1 MAPPTLQ
8 TSVSALSISS
18 PIEKAADISEQKEI
32 DTIWKE
38 VYNKVVELAG
48 GDPRRVQGTL
58 DINAV
63 LKYVDD
69 VQASSKKKSE
79 KFGTFR
85 NIVNRTL
92 QCINT
97 VGGIV
102 ADGASTVF
110 APAGMCYNAL
120 TFVIQAWQGYEGI
133 FDNLAELLEKCTEFL
148 ERLESYQGK
157 MDKRLARVAVQNLR
171 LFVEIC
177 DRTIKLR
184 KKHNKLFAF
193 TKQLFLNDNG
203 IQDLLSYMDRLNS
216 KEALLVNAQ
225 TYKIVSDSAG
235 DIKLILDGQKEQK
248 KEQELKKWR
257 AAIAK
262 ALGFPSTSLDKDEE
276 PIPSWQKTFDARKN
290 MLVDDTGKWI
300 LEDQAFLEWTD
311 SKSFKKPVMVLG
323 GRNGSGKTSAMAN
336 TMKYL
341 RKISQVG
348 PASRIVTPYF
358 FVDVD
363 KKKSDD
369 EDTSTVLELVSR
381 ALLWQISIAY
391 EAMTKSVYQIL
402 ERTPEFDG
410 SLDLWQQLFI
420 NNKERMNPDT
430 AFVLFIDNFDETL
443 IPLLEKLTS
452 GVIGRKTRVFL
463 TARPQMFSEWLEKE
477 KGIGFNMIPI
487 SEHNSD
493 DIDKYIA
500 SRMDSMP
507 ILKDP
512 GRPGIPEWREKILR
526 TLRFKCAGDYFK
538 LNSSLDALAKVDLI
552 DDINEVLAKADRTRV
567 DQIDAEL
574 QRLNNSR
581 TIKEIQEIN
590 EIILWI
596 ETGRR
601 WLTINM
607 MEDLLSVKYRNS
619 SVAQLPNP
627 IIPLTRRKTDSP
639 NIESIAQEATPKTLT
654 ISLLPFAQKLA
665 EKYPIFAVKDSGY
678 IDWRSPEIKDR
689 IKSKG
694 SDPDAVMDVAA
705 SGPQIIQE
713 SEIAI
718 VKHFLNNVCPPE
730 LYERLEFEHFFRKKL
745 GAKHREYI
753 CLDPDNADIK
763 AAIAC
768 LTILTEEELRNNRS
782 LRQYGR
788 NWLLDHL
795 KEVDLSAA
803 DRDLKAQ
810 VGPLLVKLFTEECGI
825 DSLFWPFELGVSKQ
839 TWEDGENMD
848 IRYTRIEWVYSTAGV
863 QEVSR
868 WLHDSSVTKRITSD
882 HPGASFV
889 AEVKS
894 SANLHKTVLSYAA
907 KHLADHLFL
916 RVEFL
921 NRHFRCASCF
931 IRGYLSRLD
940 RERASQM
947 PNDPS
952 VYTEESDAHILDEFE
967 SAQFT
972 IEEVN
977 EIEAFATEVLQKSND
992 TPEKESSWETHGALI
1007 VFQLCASEAS
1017 AIEIYQSRA
1026 RKAVD
1031 LNPRNWH
1038 AVHFIA
1044 KQPNTGDEEAVQ
1056 LLSQAKQEIDNIR
1069 ARDPEWI
1076 MDHSNSALLARITL
1090 DLGDRLWDLSR
1101 DYQLAA
1107 RTHRESLEYGY
1118 VRFMDYTE
1126 VLTRYQKHGAFSEF
1140 IAFIETLNKT
1150 SETWA
1155 EYFDEL
1161 VYAFVYEL
1169 TTYSDPNK
1177 LSQAADETNRWDVI
1191 EAFFTLA
1198 LDMGVKRENHD
1209 LLFLLRHGFAKT
1221 LANAADGLQ
1230 EDKVVAIQEKALED
1244 VKLHSSDALS
1254 RYDIDD
1260 MANSLAES
1268 YLRKA
1273 FQPGLV
1279 VDKVDFYGS
1288 RIADLLPD
1296 VTNETLNIWGSNV
1309 NICCLIRY
1317 HHKRKSGSKL
1327 AKEWTQR
1334 IVRTSIELL
1343 SDEDEENDEMAHWLL
1358 DRLLTTIEDTR
1369 RVRILWHLRN
1379 LAQHEALVKWQ
1390 DWTANPANT
1399 PKATVTNGNSTSAAI
1414 DGVIKG
1420 SENGSKSQPG
1430 EGPSNVVLEP
1440 PTPSKA
1446 TNDNAAAPEKPSWFV
1461 SCDGCDKQWTVVN
1474 EPLYTCADCLGQ
1486 IQLDSECYELHK
1498 KGELKKKGLKCTKEH
1513 AFVEVSAFDASLYKD
1528 IPKASVPLP
1537 DAKPG
1542 EKRWMSLDEWK
1553 DELRKVYLNG
1563 DTVEVSVQTPEV
1575 VA

>member
-8 TSVSALSISS
+8 TSVSGLSISS

-32 DTIWKE
+32 DAIWKD

-79 KFGTFR
+79 KFGTFKS
-85 NIVNRTL
+85 IVSRTL

-157 MDKRLARVAVQNLR
+157 MDKRLTRVAVQNLR

-177 DRTIKLR
+177 DHTIKLR

-203 IQDLLSYMDRLNS
+203 IQNLLSYMDRLNA

-225 TYKIVSDSAG
+225 TYKLVSDSAG
-235 DIKLILDGQKEQK
+235 DIKLMLDGQKEQK
-248 KEQELKKWR
+248 KEQESKKWR

-262 ALGFPSTSLDKDEE
+262 ALGFPTTSLDKDGE

-300 LEDQAFLEWTD
+300 LEDEAFLEWTD

-341 RKISQVG
+341 RKISRVG
-348 PASRIVTPYF
+348 PTSRIVTPYF

-402 ERTPEFDG
+402 EKTPEFDG
-410 SLDLWQQLFI
+410 SLDLWHQLFI
-420 NNKERMNPDT
+420 NNKERTNPDT
-430 AFVLFIDNFDETL
+430 AFFLFIDNFDETL
-443 IPLLEKLTS
+443 VPLLEKLTS
-452 GVIGRKTRVFL
+452 GAIGRKTRVFL
-463 TARPQMFSEWLEKE
+463 TARPQLVSEWLEKE
-477 KGIGFNMIPI
+477 RGIEFNMIAI

-493 DIDKYIA
+493 DIDKYII
-500 SRMDSMP
+500 SRMDSMS

-512 GRPGIPEWREKILR
+512 SRPGISEWREKILR

-552 DDINEVLAKADRTRV
+552 DDINKVLADADKTRV

-574 QRLNNSR
+574 RRLNNSR

-601 WLTINM
+601 WLTIDM

-639 NIESIAQEATPKTLT
+639 NIESIGQEATPKTLT

-689 IKSKG
+689 IPPKG

-718 VKHFLNNVCPPE
+718 VNHFLSNVCPPD
-730 LYERLEFEHFFRKKL
+730 LYKRFEFENFFRKKL
-745 GAKHREYI
+745 GAKHKDYI

-768 LTILTEEELRNNRS
+768 LIILTEEELRNKRG
-782 LRQYGR
+782 LRQYAI
-788 NWLLDHL
+788 NWLFDHL

-803 DRDLKAQ
+803 DRGLKAQ

-825 DSLFWPFELGVSKQ
+825 DSLFWPFELDVSNQ
-839 TWEDGENMD
+839 TWEGDENID
-848 IRYTRIEWVYSTAGV
+848 LRYARIEWVYSTAGV

-868 WLHDSSVTKRITSD
+868 WLRDSSVTKLITSD
-882 HPGASFV
+882 HPAASFV
-889 AEVKS
+889 TEVKS
-894 SANLHKTVLSYAA
+894 SANLHKAVLSYAA
-907 KHLADHLFL
+907 KHLADHLFR

-921 NRHFRCASCF
+921 NRHFRCACCF

-940 RERASQM
+940 SKRASQM
-947 PNDPS
+947 PNDPL
-952 VYTEESDAHILDEFE
+952 VYTEELNTHVLDGLE

-972 IEEVN
+972 IEQVN
-977 EIEAFATEVLQKSND
+977 EIEAFATEVLQKKD
-992 TPEKESSWETHGALI
+992 TPEEKSSWETHGALI
-1007 VFQLCASEAS
+1007 VFQLCASEPS
-1017 AIEIYQSRA
+1017 AVEIYQSRA

-1044 KQPNTGDEEAVQ
+1044 KQRNTGDEEAVQ
-1056 LLSQAKQEIDNIR
+1056 LLSRAKQEIDNIR
-1069 ARDPEWI
+1069 ARDSEWI
-1076 MDHSNSALLARITL
+1076 MDDSNSALLARITL
-1090 DLGDRLWDLSR
+1090 DLGDRLWDLSQ

-1107 RTHRESLEYGY
+1107 RTHRESLEYDY
-1118 VRFMDYTE
+1118 VRFADYTK

-1161 VYAFVYEL
+1161 VYGFVYEL
-1169 TTYSDPNK
+1169 TNDSEPNK
-1177 LSQAADETNRWDVI
+1177 LAQAADETNRWDVI

-1198 LDMGVKRENHD
+1198 LDMGVKRENHE
-1209 LLFLLRHGFAKT
+1209 LLFLIRHGFAKT
-1221 LANAADGLQ
+1221 LASAADGLQ
-1230 EDKVVAIQEKALED
+1230 EDKVIAIQEKALED
-1244 VKLHSSDALS
+1244 VKLHPTDALS

-1260 MANSLAES
+1260 MTNSLSES

-1279 VDKVDFYGS
+1279 VDKVEFYGS
-1288 RIADLLPD
+1288 RIADLLLLD
-1296 VTNETLNIWGSNV
+1296 VTNERLDIWGRNIT
-1309 NICCLIRY
+1309 ICCLIRY
-1317 HHKRKSGSKL
+1317 HHKRKSGSRL

-1334 IVRTSIELL
+1334 IVQTSIELL
-1343 SDEDEENDEMAHWLL
+1343 SDEDEDNDATAYWLL
-1358 DRLLTTIEDTR
+1358 DRLLTIVEDTKHS
-1369 RVRILWHLRN
+1369 RILWHLRN
-1379 LAQHEALVKWQ
+1379 LVNHEALVKWQ
-1390 DWTANPANT
+1390 DWTANHVST
-1399 PKATVTNGNSTSAAI
+1399 PNGTVTNGNSTPAAI
-1414 DGVIKG
+1414 DTVIKG
-1420 SENGSKSQPG
+1420 SEDSG
-1430 EGPSNVVLEP
+1430 NVMLEP

-1446 TNDNAAAPEKPSWFV
+1446 TSDNAAAAPREPSWYV
-1461 SCDGCDKQWTVVN
+1461 WCDGCEKRWAVADA
-1474 EPLYTCADCLGQ
+1474 PLYTCADCLGEV
-1486 IQLDSECYELHK
+1486 QLDGECYELHK

-1513 AFVEVSAFDASLYKD
+1513 TFIEIAAFDASLYKD
-1528 IPKASVPLP
+1528 IPKGSVPLP
-1537 DAKPG
+1537 DAKPE

-1553 DELRKVYLNG
+1553 DELKKLYLNG
-1563 DTVEVSVQTPEV
+1563 DTVESNVQTPKV
-1575 VA
+1575 VV